1 MDAPSMQLLAE
12 RLGLD
17 QEDAQALVAGDLAP
31 LLASRAVAA
40 SGDPLAAMLLTSML
54 KQRAESVAEADEG
67 PTTVEALAR
76 ARDTIRELK
85 RHLTD
90 ADAMIAHLAE
100 TFGACSVC
108 WGSSALCQRCHGT
121 GKPGSSAPVEEE
133 LLAWVGPP
141 LERLGLEVVRKQ
153 R

>member
-12 RLGLD
+12 RLGLG
-17 QEDAQALVAGDLAP
+17 QEDAQALLAGDLAP
-31 LLASRAVAA
+31 LLASRATAA
-40 SGDPLAAMLLTSML
+40 TGDPLAAMLLTLLL
-54 KQRAESVAEADEG
+54 KQRAETTAEGDEG
-67 PTTVEALAR
+67 PLTVEALAR
-76 ARDTIRELK
+76 ARDTIRQLK
-85 RHLTD
+85 QHLTD

-100 TFGACSVC
+100 IFGACSVC
-108 WGSSALCQRCHGT
+108 WGSSEFCQRCQGT